1 MFYINILILLF
12 TAFLDSNND
21 SSLIDQYYEQLYVY
35 GEQISQNDENLY
47 QWALAEIKYSNCQ
60 EFLIAK
66 EKLDLKQDFQL
77 LSKYSCEEINSGNFD
92 KSELWN
98 EENNKRYR
106 YLKSVLIQ
114 QRTGQ
119 DSVIAKAP
127 HLYLELLMSSSYMD
141 YFSLESI
148 SNNLDLWNKKLSKL
162 SSTEDPLKHS
172 IISSIIIWSA
182 YIIDDYVTLYRH
194 IDTFH
199 EASLFPLSNM
209 RLKLYGAFDYT
220 FYTYEEYDK
229 SLKLLENHSLPLAE
243 FLKNEEQAYKIKIR
257 QGVYLY
263 RLGKYHKS
271 KEIYEVLYNLNGIE
285 NFYVFTN
292 LGLNYYKLGY
302 SNKYISF
309 QLRALEH
316 DFSDYRNLLNVY
328 RNLFLYYTANKDITS
343 ALKYIDKAK
352 EVAITNQD
360 TSELA
365 LIDSYLGTFYW
376 SQYSD
381 HEKALKSF
389 DAAQQV
395 LNPKQN
401 YTKYID
407 LLYEKGDIYIR
418 IDSLN
423 KARQHFEQGMQLALS
438 KSNTVDYVTALI
450 NLSAI
455 EMKQNNLS
463 AAEEILSEIGLYSL
477 DDLDF
482 ELLTQY
488 FTVRSQY
495 LHLNNRN
502 RAAIDVLQPVVK
514 QVIDRAKNNTDSQE
528 GYWTVENEYLDAIE
542 LLVELYEQN
551 DKNTSSLNL
560 LDQLKTIN
568 DAALYNSP
576 LVKASKL
583 TEEELAEEKRLNQRL
598 QTLRKRYLNAGESR
612 RFELKQ
618 EIDRVSALREQILS
632 KVDLNK
638 STPLSPIWSIQRA
651 ISDDELLLHFTE
663 LGSNL
668 YITHLSRDEVNIQ
681 KVDFAKKDQDA
692 FNQIADNLASGNTD
706 LMALHS
712 LYQKL
717 NLQHLPNGINEI
729 TVIPDNFLYR
739 IPLEVLPTER
749 PDSPISYGSTS
760 YLIEEYS
767 IRYFT
772 SLKEFEHNRRNITS
786 NGETNTDF
794 SGFAISDFS
803 NFSGVNLPSLPYAP
817 IETQNIRTSLSSM
830 DHKVIFNEEEATKET
845 FLNRVG
851 SSRLV
856 HVATH
861 SEVSEQD
868 PLFSTIYLKT
878 GNASDTTLQSDQALY
893 AYELFDTPL
902 NSEFIMLNSCSSGS
916 GNYIQGSGIM
926 GISRALRYAGAKSLA
941 LNLWAV
947 NDKIASEFAT
957 DFYTQL
963 NNGETKNG
971 AIRQAKL
978 NQLKTGNANPHF
990 WGAYTMIGNPSP
1002 VTNNNN
1008 SRYLFL
1014 VMLTIGTIMTGFLT
1028 YSTSTNRQKF

>member
-1 MFYINILILLF
+1 MTFIILFLF
-12 TAFLDSNND
+12 
-21 SSLIDQYYEQLYVY
+21 SLINLQNIDGNINNLVKEQLKFY
-35 GEQISQNDENLY
+35 SQHSESQLY
-47 QWALAEIKYSNCQ
+47 NWALSEAFFSNCLGTKLIINDLQFSHSDQSFRTYKCDDFKRQEFEKTDLWNSSNKVQYSN
-60 EFLIAK
+60 
-66 EKLDLKQDFQL
+66 LKTT
-77 LSKYSCEEINSGNFD
+77 
-92 KSELWN
+92 
-98 EENNKRYR
+98 
-106 YLKSVLIQ
+106 LKSDSLII
-114 QRTGQ
+114 
-119 DSVIAKAP
+119 DSLDKFPP
-127 HLYLELLMSSSYMD
+127 HLYLELLMGPSYTK
-141 YFSLESI
+141 YFSKEFLKSTIDFWE
-148 SNNLDLWNKKLSKL
+148 NELSKVNPEKEGL
-162 SSTEDPLKHS
+162 NHS
-172 IISSIIIWSA
+172 IIVSIIIWSSF
-182 YIIDDYVTLYRH
+182 IIDDYSTLDKYISKFLKSRY
-194 IDTFH
+194 
-199 EASLFPLSNM
+199 FPYSTK
-209 RLKLYGAFDYT
+209 RLKIYGAFDYT
-220 FYTYEEYDK
+220 FYTNGEYDK
-229 SLKLLENHSLPLAE
+229 SLDLLRNYSFPLANY
-243 FLKNEEQAYKIKIR
+243 LDDEEQEYKIKIR

-263 RLGKYHKS
+263 SLGKYQES
-271 KEIYEVLYNLNGIE
+271 KIIYEELYRKSGISDY
-285 NFYVFTN
+285 FLFTN
-292 LGLNYYKLGY
+292 LGINYYKLGY
-302 SNKYISF
+302 SNKYLSF
-309 QLRALEH
+309 QLRALDH
-316 DFSDYRNLLNVY
+316 NFKNYKNLLSVY
-328 RNLFLYYTANKDITS
+328 RNLFLYYSSTKEINS
-343 ALKYIDKAK
+343 ALKYIDAAK
-352 EVAITNQD
+352 KVAIQNSD
-360 TSELA
+360 TTELA
-365 LIDSYLGTFYW
+365 LIDSFLGTFYW

-395 LNPKQN
+395 LNPEQN

-488 FTVRSQY
+488 FTVRSQF

-651 ISDDELLLHFTE
+651 ISDDELVLHFTE

-681 KVDFAKKDQDA
+681 KVDFAKKEQDA

-706 LMALHS
+706 LMDLHS

-717 NLQHLPNGINEI
+717 NLKHLPNGINEI

-760 YLIEEYS
+760 YLIEDYS

-1014 VMLTIGTIMTGFLT
+1014 VLLTIGTIMTGFLT
-1028 YSTSTNRQKF
+1028 YSTSANRQKF